1 MIKSEI
7 CDIIIIGDFMSKTK
21 KIVFLAILAALASV
35 LSIADRYLSGAI
47 FPTIPGA
54 KIGIAN
60 IIILIALINYDF
72 KDTFIL
78 VLLKALIGGL
88 LAFGLTSFIIG
99 GIASFLSFVVMYLL
113 MKLKD
118 KISLFAI
125 SIAGAIV
132 HTTSQLFTIKI
143 MYGMGNEVFAYG
155 FYLYLIAII
164 SAIALAILAIYLNK
178 FYINIYNK
186 KEDENKD

>member
-1 MIKSEI
+1 
-7 CDIIIIGDFMSKTK
+7 MSRTR

-35 LSIADRYLSGAI
+35 LSIVDRYVSGAI
-47 FPTIPGA
+47 FSFIPGA

-60 IIILIALINYDF
+60 IIILIALMNHDF
-72 KDTFIL
+72 KETFAL

-99 GIASFLSFVVMYLL
+99 GIASFLSFIVMYFL
-113 MKLKD
+113 MKIKN
-118 KISLFAI
+118 KISLYSI
-125 SIAGAIV
+125 SIAGAII
-132 HTTSQLFTIKI
+132 HTTSQLFTIKF

-164 SAIALAILAIYLNK
+164 SAVVLAILAFYVNKLYL
-178 FYINIYNK
+178 NIYNK